1 MKKNKIKVMST
12 IIAIFIAMM
21 GATTCYAYNPIVQT
35 IYTADPA
42 PMIYN
47 DTFYMFTGHDEDGS
61 GWFNMKDWRCFSTTD
76 MANWTTLGSP
86 MNLSTF
92 KWASV
97 DAWASQ
103 CVARNGKFYWY
114 FCTRL
119 SGDNFGIGVGVSDK
133 PEGPYTDAIG
143 APLISGISY
152 LDPTVFVDDD
162 GQAYMYF
169 GNSTLWYVKLN
180 PDMISTS
187 GDVVKIPET
196 AQSLGNQFAEGPY
209 LYKRNNLYYLIF
221 AADDAKGEHISYST
235 STMPIGPWTFK
246 GVIMPF
252 QGASWTNHPALTD
265 YKGNS
270 YYIYHN
276 GALPGGGGG
285 TRSVCVE
292 QFNFTAD
299 NKIPT
304 INMTSTGSPQI
315 GSLNPYIRTEAE
327 CIAWEEGVE
336 TEKSSKIGVYVTSI
350 DDGDYVKVK
359 GVDFGSTGAA
369 LYTVNAACGTRLGV
383 RSNGIIELH
392 LDFVDGAQVG
402 VVPVPY
408 TTGKDVWKNKTIS
421 ISGASDKHD
430 LYFVFKGS
438 ARTDLFN
445 FDSWR
450 FEEKTS
456 EHKLVAINANVDNY
470 KIDKIAGTN
479 KTNIKVLAIYS
490 DGISEEITDSAEI
503 KPTKVGIVSVAD
515 SVITGLTYGTVG
527 IIVSYKGIN
536 DTLNMLVNSVKNE
549 LTLKKITSSI
559 GSISLFTGNELSY
572 TLTAEYNDGHTENIT
587 NVASYN
593 NSDSTIAI
601 MSNGIL
607 KAKSIGTT
615 TITFSFKGELGIALT
630 TKVNIVVAKRGPYVR
645 FEAEDWSEQSGVGT
659 ESTTDVNGRFNVANI
674 ENGDWIKVSALD
686 FGDGAKAFDARVA
699 SAGSGG
705 TIELR
710 LDSNTG
716 KLIGTCTVPVTG
728 GWQTWITKSCSV
740 SGATGTHDLYMMFKG
755 TSGFLFNINWWMF
768 TPITSGIDNAVNKNR
783 PYIKIEN
790 GQSWLIGTQ
799 DGNIISMYD
808 VSGKNIYHGLATSN
822 QVLLPNVKQGIYL
835 VKVETSKETITLKER
850 FK

>member
-1 MKKNKIKVMST
+1 
-12 IIAIFIAMM
+12 
-21 GATTCYAYNPIVQT
+21 
-35 IYTADPA
+35 
-42 PMIYN
+42 
-47 DTFYMFTGHDEDGS
+47 
-61 GWFNMKDWRCFSTTD
+61 
-76 MANWTTLGSP
+76 
-86 MNLSTF
+86 
-92 KWASV
+92 V

-133 PEGPYTDAIG
+133 PEGPFIDAIG

-187 GDVVKIPET
+187 GSVVKIPET

-209 LYKRNNLYYLIF
+209 LYKRKDLYYLIF
-221 AADDAKGEHISYST
+221 AADGPNVEHISYST
-235 STMPIGPWTFK
+235 STTPIGPWTFRS
-246 GVIMPF
+246 VIMPF
-252 QGASWTNHPALTD
+252 QGDSWTNHPAISD

-270 YYIYHN
+270 YFIYHN

-292 QFNFTAD
+292 QFNYTTTD
-299 NKIPT
+299 RIPT
-304 INMTSTGSPQI
+304 INMTSTGPPQI

-350 DDGDYVKVK
+350 DDGDYIKVK
-359 GVDFGSTGAA
+359 GVDFGSTGAG
-369 LYTVNAACGTRLGV
+369 LYTVNAACGPRLGV
-383 RSNGIIELH
+383 RKSGIIELH
-392 LDFVDGAQVG
+392 IDSVDGAQIG
-402 VVPVPY
+402 VAPVPY
-408 TTGKDVWKNKTIS
+408 TTGKDVWRNKTIS
-421 ISGASDKHD
+421 ISGASGKHD

-438 ARTDLFN
+438 AGTDLFN
-445 FDSWR
+445 FDSWK

-470 KIDKIAGTN
+470 KIDKVAGTN
-479 KTNIKVLAIYS
+479 TAALKVMAIYS
-490 DGISEEITDSAEI
+490 DGTSEVITDSAEI
-503 KPTKVGIVSVAD
+503 KPSQVGIVSIAHG
-515 SVITGLTYGTVG
+515 VITGVSYGAVS
-527 IIVSYKGIN
+527 INVSYKGKN
-536 DTLNMLVNSVKNE
+536 DTLNMLVNNVKNE
-549 LTLKKITSSI
+549 LTLRKITPSI
-559 GSISLFTGNELSY
+559 SSISLFSGSEQPY
-572 TLTAEYNDGHTENIT
+572 TITAEYYDGHTEDIT
-587 NVASYN
+587 KVATYT
-593 NSDSTIAI
+593 NSDSTIAV

-607 KAKSIGTT
+607 KAKSIGAT
-615 TITFSFKGELGIALT
+615 TITFSYKGELGTALT
-630 TKVNIVVAKRGPYVR
+630 TKVNIIVVKRGPYVR

-659 ESTTDVNGRFNVANI
+659 ESTSDVNGRLNVANI